1 MKIPFVKMHGLG
13 NDFIIF
19 DNIKNPIIHDSKF
32 INKISNRRKGIGCD
46 QVLIIENTI
55 TPENFQIKMY
65 NSDGSET
72 GACGNGTRCVADYL
86 MKKND
91 LKSLTIKSVTNDLYC
106 SKTNNLVTVNMGVPK
121 FSWNEIPLSNKQD
134 TQSVKLDEFEAFCLS
149 MGNPHAVI
157 FINNLEEL
165 ENLNI
170 NSIGPRLEKHS
181 IFPEFANIE
190 FVSVLEDKSLRMRVW
205 ERGAGMTS
213 ACGSGAC
220 ATLVAA
226 SSLNKSDKENKVAL
240 DGGDLFIKW
249 LDNGSVTLSGDTERV
264 FEGFIGE

>member
-1 MKIPFVKMHGLG
+1 MHGLG

-19 DNIKNPIIHDSKF
+19 DNINNSIIHDSKF
-32 INKISNRRKGIGCD
+32 INKISNRRIGIGCD
-46 QVLIIENTI
+46 QVLIIENTNNSK
-55 TPENFQIKMY
+55 NFKVKIY

-91 LKSLTIKSVTNDLYC
+91 LNSLIIKSISNDLFC
-106 SKTNNLVTVNMGVPK
+106 SKTDNLVTVNMGVPK
-121 FSWNEIPLSNKQD
+121 FIWNEIPLSKEQD
-134 TQSVKLDEFEAFCLS
+134 THHVKLDEFEAFCLS
-149 MGNPHAVI
+149 IGNPHAVI
-157 FINNLEEL
+157 FINNSEEL

-205 ERGAGMTS
+205 ERGVGITS

-226 SSLNKSDKENKVAL
+226 SSLNKSTRENKVVL

-249 LDNGSVTLSGDTERV
+249 LDNRSVTLSGDTERV

>member
-1 MKIPFVKMHGLG
+1 MHGLG

-19 DNIKNPIIHDSKF
+19 DNVDNPIIHDVKF
-32 INKISNRRKGIGCD
+32 INKISDRRTGIGCD
-46 QVLIIENTI
+46 QVLIIQDTNN
-55 TPENFQIKMY
+55 PEKFEVKMY
-65 NSDGSET
+65 NSNGSET

-86 MKKND
+86 MKNND
-91 LKSLTIKSVTNDLYC
+91 LKSITIKSDSNDLFC
-106 SKTNNLVTVNMGVPK
+106 SKTDNLVSVNMGVPK
-121 FSWNEIPLSNKQD
+121 FSWNEIPLSKEQN
-134 TQSVKLDEFEAFCLS
+134 TQNVKLDEFEAFCLS
-149 MGNPHAVI
+149 IGNPHAVI
-157 FINNLEEL
+157 FINNTIEL

-170 NSIGPRLEKHS
+170 NSIGPRLEKNPV
-181 IFPEFANIE
+181 FPEFANIE

-205 ERGAGMTS
+205 ERGVGMTL

-226 SSLNKSDKENKVAL
+226 SLLNKSAKENKIVL

-249 LDNGSVTLSGDTERV
+249 LDNGSVTLSGDTERI